1 MIRPAILALAALAV
15 IAALA
20 SCGKQADL
28 ERPQPHLSPRE
39 RAAVAAQQ
47 RDEAETATNAT
58 EANKAIPPQNPALTP
73 YTNPGS
79 MQTTPI
85 PGERTNPSGSPNPNP
100 Q

>member
-1 MIRPAILALAALAV
+1 VTRPAILAFAALAV
-15 IAALA
+15 IVALA

-39 RAAVAAQQ
+39 RADVAAQQ
-47 RDEAETATNAT
+47 RQEADTASNAAAANET
-58 EANKAIPPQNPALTP
+58 IPPQNPALTP
-73 YTNPGS
+73 YTDPGPV
-79 MQTTPI
+79 QDNPI

>member
-1 MIRPAILALAALAV
+1 MTRPAILALAALAV

-28 ERPQPHLSPRE
+28 ERPSPHLSPRE
-39 RAAVAAQQ
+39 RADIAAQQ
-47 RDEAETATNAT
+47 RSGAQTASNA
-58 EANKAIPPQNPALTP
+58 AASNAPIPPQNPALEP

-79 MQTTPI
+79 IQDTPI
-85 PGERTNPSGSPNPNP
+85 PGERTNPSGSPHPNP